1 MTVDYAESENILLTE
16 NCYLVQF
23 CVAVK
28 LPNVGGLCSVV
39 LVTSALKV
47 AFFHIKNIPDF
58 PPHPSF
64 WKHHD
69 F

>member
-28 LPNVGGLCSVV
+28 LPNVGRLCSHV
-39 LVTSALKV
+39 LVTGDLKV
-47 AFFHIKNIPDF
+47 DFFHIKNIPDF
-58 PPHPSF
+58 APHPSF